1 MKFLIYGAGAIGSI
15 FAGKLAMSGYNITM
29 LARGKRLTELKENG
43 VVLVNP
49 SHNREEIA
57 KVNVIE
63 NLMPDDIYDYIIVV
77 MQKTQVSSILPVLS
91 KNKSKNI
98 VFVVNTASG
107 YDDWVHAVGSE
118 RLMLGFPSAGGE
130 RVNGR
135 VNYFIGKGIMR
146 LFQTT
151 TFSEY
156 SGKKTERL
164 KKIVDVFNYASIP
177 SVVSSNMD
185 MWQKTHVAMITSIG
199 NALYKYDSDN
209 YALAKSYADIKLM
222 VLGIKEGFAVLNNLG
237 IKITPVKLN
246 YFKLP
251 VFIIAPIF
259 RVIMG
264 TKFAETAMAKHT
276 AVAKSEM
283 LCLQNEFDML
293 IQRSIIETPSINSL
307 RKYLAQN
314 KE

>member
-1 MKFLIYGAGAIGSI
+1 LKFLIYGAGAIGSI
-15 FAGKLAMSGYNITM
+15 FAGRLALSGYNSTV
-29 LARGKRLTELKENG
+29 LARGKRLAELEENG

-49 SHNREEIA
+49 GNNREEIV

-63 NLMPDDIYDYIIVV
+63 NLLPDDIYDYIIVV
-77 MQKTQVSSILPVLS
+77 MQKTQVNSILPVLS

-146 LFQTT
+146 FFQTT

-156 SGKKTERL
+156 SVKKTERL
-164 KKIVDVFNYASIP
+164 RKIIDVFNCAGIP
-177 SVVSSNMD
+177 SVESSNMN
-185 MWQKTHVAMITSIG
+185 MWQKTHVAIVTSIG
-199 NALYKYDSDN
+199 NALYKYDSNN

-222 VLGIKEGFAVLNNLG
+222 VLGIKEGFAVLDKLG
-237 IKITPVKLN
+237 IKITPTKLN

-251 VFIIAPIF
+251 VFLIAPIF
-259 RVIMG
+259 RVVMG
-264 TKFAETAMAKHT
+264 TKLAETAMAKHT

-283 LCLQNEFDML
+283 LCLQNEFDIL
-293 IQRSIIETPSINSL
+293 IQKSGIETPSINSL
-307 RKYLAQN
+307 RKYLT
-314 KE
+314 